1 MGQPHAL
8 ASGRRAEGVAVSLLQ
23 QLRVHRDAAAGIVA
37 EGDEVH
43 SALAQGLVI
52 VRLGA
57 QLDASPLHPL
67 FGPDRVGTAGLDVDE
82 EVIVAVGFGSG
93 LHIRRGAGAGV
104 ELACGQHTAHHAA
117 GHDLVRQLDGFGAG
131 HQLVMSGLILG
142 LFDVLAGLKQQ
153 ACPHEGHVQQH
164 VDLVEGQPVFYL
176 IFIAAEDDVAVVDVG
191 IHHPAVFPAAILLNE
206 RDGRIEVADGDQ
218 RFDAVL
224 AALIEQRIVE
234 GQPLFVGLCIVAV
247 GQDAGPRDGQAV
259 APEAHLGEEGD
270 VLLEVVVHVNGFVG
284 WVVVLV
290 IAFQHLQLAE
300 HHREAVLAKGNDI
313 HIGQPAPAFVVGTL
327 ALVGGGGTAP

>member
-1 MGQPHAL
+1 
-8 ASGRRAEGVAVSLLQ
+8 
-23 QLRVHRDAAAGIVA
+23 
-37 EGDEVH
+37 
-43 SALAQGLVI
+43 
-52 VRLGA
+52 
-57 QLDASPLHPL
+57 
-67 FGPDRVGTAGLDVDE
+67 
-82 EVIVAVGFGSG
+82 
-93 LHIRRGAGAGV
+93 
-104 ELACGQHTAHHAA
+104 
-117 GHDLVRQLDGFGAG
+117 
-131 HQLVMSGLILG
+131 MSGLILG

-153 ACPHEGHVQQH
+153 PRPHEGHVQQH

-270 VLLEVVVHVNGFVG
+270 VLLEVVVHVDGFVRG
-284 WVVVLV
+284 IVVLV
-290 IAFQHLQLAE
+290 IACQHLQLAE

>member
-1 MGQPHAL
+1 M
-8 ASGRRAEGVAVSLLQ
+8 
-23 QLRVHRDAAAGIVA
+23 
-37 EGDEVH
+37 
-43 SALAQGLVI
+43 
-52 VRLGA
+52 
-57 QLDASPLHPL
+57 
-67 FGPDRVGTAGLDVDE
+67 
-82 EVIVAVGFGSG
+82 
-93 LHIRRGAGAGV
+93 
-104 ELACGQHTAHHAA
+104 
-117 GHDLVRQLDGFGAG
+117 RQLDGFCAG

-142 LFDVLAGLKQQ
+142 LFDVFAGLKQQ
-153 ACPHEGHVQQH
+153 PRPHEGHVQQH

-259 APEAHLGEEGD
+259 APEAHLSEEGD
-270 VLLEVVVHVNGFVG
+270 VLLEVVVHVDGFVRG
-284 WVVVLV
+284 VVVLV
-290 IAFQHLQLAE
+290 IACQHLPLAE

-313 HIGQPAPAFVVGTL
+313 HIGQPTPAFVVGTL